1 MAEWYFFQKK
11 KFGGIISEL
20 IKVNSKSY
28 VIVGFGI
35 NIESSP
41 KLSNYKTTFAKHF
54 SDIKS
59 KEDFLLVFFKQLFF
73 KLSELQEGRKKYLMN
88 EFSKSLLLFNEKI
101 LIINKNKEKNEGVFR
116 GINDDGSLRLEKNG
130 DIKNIYNGSIQIWL
144 L

>member
-1 MAEWYFFQKK
+1 MIFFSKKK

-59 KEDFLLVFFKQLFF
+59 KDEFLLVFFKQLFF

-130 DIKNIYNGSIQIWL
+130 DIKNIYNGSIQI
-144 L
+144 